1 MKRILVADDERPVIE
16 SISLIV
22 KRELGGRFE
31 IAGHAMS
38 GRDAIERAAAL
49 SPDIILMDVRMP
61 GISGLDAIR
70 EIRKRGSAAA
80 FILVTAYERF
90 DIARDAVELGVIDY
104 LLKPVSKDRLGQAL
118 KRASDAI
125 DRRGEVERREIE
137 HRELEENMRA
147 FVEAAFLHGI
157 MLGERFGPD
166 LAKYRAVLGI
176 PEPSALVA
184 VAAFLPSPG
193 SPHPDDELRT
203 LHERF
208 RATVRYKTKAFAG
221 PLVAGHALALLPVRD
236 AEAAASSLEAF
247 RAVVAQSYA
256 SDLEQGRLRLGF
268 GSARPVEDLG
278 ASWTEAMASL
288 LGCRMH
294 GAAGAE
300 ERPFDLDDAFLE
312 ALLAGSPERARLSL
326 ERLVEPLRAVPFLQ
340 AAERYRLIALFG
352 SALRML
358 ARRGL
363 IGREE
368 ASAMMDMED
377 LRTAEAGPAFAL
389 AVLARF
395 SRLAGSVGRAPRWS
409 PLVSRAIAFVREN
422 YDRQMTLEST
432 ASSLGISPNR
442 LSRLFSEETGTG
454 FSDYLIEYRIDKA
467 KELLMIPGASIKH
480 VSISCGYPDPNYF
493 SRLFKKVTGLTPTAF
508 SSGSP
513 EVDDGN
519 G

>member
-1 MKRILVADDERPVIE
+1 
-16 SISLIV
+16 
-22 KRELGGRFE
+22 
-31 IAGHAMS
+31 
-38 GRDAIERAAAL
+38 
-49 SPDIILMDVRMP
+49 
-61 GISGLDAIR
+61 
-70 EIRKRGSAAA
+70 
-80 FILVTAYERF
+80 
-90 DIARDAVELGVIDY
+90 
-104 LLKPVSKDRLGQAL
+104 
-118 KRASDAI
+118 
-125 DRRGEVERREIE
+125 
-137 HRELEENMRA
+137 MRA

-184 VAAFLPSPG
+184 VAAFLPSPA
-193 SPHPDDELRT
+193 SPHPDDEMRDPP
-203 LHERF
+203 RAVSG
-208 RATVRYKTKAFAG
+208 ATVRYKTKAFAG
-221 PLVAGHALALLPVRD
+221 PLVAGHALG
-236 AEAAASSLEAF
+236 AAARAGCRGRGELPGGF
-247 RAVVAQSYA
+247 PGGRRAVARTPTWRRAPPVGVRRARGPSRTSA
-256 SDLEQGRLRLGF
+256 LPGRRPWRAC
-268 GSARPVEDLG
+268 SA
-278 ASWTEAMASL
+278 
-288 LGCRMH
+288 
-294 GAAGAE
+294 AACME
-300 ERPFDLDDAFLE
+300 PRTPRERPFDLDDAFLE
-312 ALLAGSPERARLSL
+312 ALLAGSPERARMSL
-326 ERLVEPLRAVPFLQ
+326 ERLVEPLREVPFLQ

-358 ARRGL
+358 ARGGL

-368 ASAMMDMED
+368 VSAMMDMED

-409 PLVSRAIAFVREN
+409 PLVSRAIAFVGEN

-493 SRLFKKVTGLTPTAF
+493 SRLFKKVTGLTPSTF

-513 EVDDGN
+513 EADDGN